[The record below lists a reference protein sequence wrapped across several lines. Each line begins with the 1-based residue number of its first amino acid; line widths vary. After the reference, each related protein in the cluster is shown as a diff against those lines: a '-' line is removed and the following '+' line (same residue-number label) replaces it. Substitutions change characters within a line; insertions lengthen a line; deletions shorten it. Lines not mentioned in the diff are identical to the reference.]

1 MKAVAEI
8 FKLASR
14 INIKPKDII
23 GMGGDIVK
31 MGKSLFNTKVNPKL
45 TEFIN
50 KKGEIPTKIVE
61 DLKIHLRSL
70 KNASETQVELFKLNL
85 KDIVNAKFPKPVTSV
100 KEQATLIETL
110 TQNELKYLTEFINDT
125 GGGKFTADI
134 MSEVPSLRIIGNKI
148 TLNKKDI
155 NNFSQF
161 LDDAYISDLAPS
173 GRGVDKMPPRLRDA
187 TNNLL
192 TKLLRSEKVVPET
205 SVKELSPF
213 KQFEKNLEADAAGAK
228 ELAEAFKG
236 WKPVVIKGGKDKLAT
251 GGMAELNAEL
261 NQLPEYYLPMA
272 KGGISNHF
280 RKKFDQG
287 SDETGVKLS
296 PILSMVNTSETP
308 VEGIDVDVSN
318 IDYGIAGMF
327 QGDTAYA
334 GGEYTKGKV
343 KVNVQQDGNTV
354 FEDSMSKDDLMQLY
368 VGLGEKSGN
377 HVEVGTDGQGNYTLN
392 IIKSFADG
400 GIATHFRAR

>member
-70 KNASETQVELFKLNL
+70 KNASEDQVELFKLNL
-85 KDIVNAKFPKPVTSV
+85 KDIVNAKFPKPV
-100 KEQATLIETL
+100 A
-110 TQNELKYLTEFINDT
+110 
-125 GGGKFTADI
+125 
-134 MSEVPSLRIIGNKI
+134 
-148 TLNKKDI
+148 
-155 NNFSQF
+155 
-161 LDDAYISDLAPS
+161 SDKNLA
-173 GRGVDKMPPRLRDA
+173 
-187 TNNLL
+187 
-192 TKLLRSEKVVPET
+192 T

-272 KGGISNHF
+272 DGGIANHF
-280 RKKFDQG
+280 RKK
-287 SDETGVKLS
+287 
-296 PILSMVNTSETP
+296 
-308 VEGIDVDVSN
+308 
-318 IDYGIAGMF
+318 
-327 QGDTAYA
+327 
-334 GGEYTKGKV
+334 
-343 KVNVQQDGNTV
+343 
-354 FEDSMSKDDLMQLY
+354 
-368 VGLGEKSGN
+368 
-377 HVEVGTDGQGNYTLN
+377 
-392 IIKSFADG
+392 
-400 GIATHFRAR
+400 